1 MRFFCKES
9 TYDAERARALEIP
22 RNFFKYAGPTKFHL
36 EVATVEGERLSDSA
50 LFADQPYR
58 DLSR

>member
-1 MRFFCKES
+1 LGLSPFCRQV
-9 TYDAERARALEIP
+9 ANAF
-22 RNFFKYAGPTKFHL
+22 FFKYAGPTKFHL

-50 LFADQPYR
+50 LLADQPYR